1 MVFKIVPMEGS
12 TLVNGEPQKRA
23 AEMLAE
29 VEIAL
34 ALSAVRGPLSA
45 RRSPSLDPA
54 RMLANANIVLEV
66 STMRRGPLIRI
77 SGLSCQRNS
86 S

>member
-1 MVFKIVPMEGS
+1 MVFKIVPMEGD

-34 ALSAVRGPLSA
+34 ALSALRGPLGVPQNCDLYLLSA
-45 RRSPSLDPA
+45 SLQQTRGRTPLVLRSPSPPCA
-54 RMLANANIVLEV
+54 APRV
-66 STMRRGPLIRI
+66 SKP
-77 SGLSCQRNS
+77 
-86 S
+86 

>member
-1 MVFKIVPMEGS
+1 MRCCRPRWSLLMRGRRARAQGGCVVFKIVPMEGS

-34 ALSAVRGPLSA
+34 ALSALRGPVGA
-45 RRSPSLDPA
+45 RPP
-54 RMLANANIVLEV
+54 
-66 STMRRGPLIRI
+66 
-77 SGLSCQRNS
+77 
-86 S
+86 